1 VQVEIQTYEFEKGR
15 FWLWPEGTKPG
26 RGKGQR
32 DKEQVVWEWS
42 LVLWAMRIPHRVH
55 TSPDGMALNISVQ
68 NLPSA
73 YEQISLYETENA
85 GRFRHQDQVR
95 SSSGSAE
102 SVLWVL
108 LGIALW
114 YGVSQQQVQAFGL
127 DSLDWVDL
135 GRVDGR
141 AMLNDAQ
148 WWRVLTALTLHSGP
162 EHLLSNLVFGGVFIH
177 FLCREIGGGAGWLFT
192 ILAAGLANA
201 INVIIQGPMH
211 LAIGGSTAVFAALGL
226 LSGMGSA
233 REKRWPVVFAPLGA
247 GLALLAWLGSGGERT
262 DVGAHLFG
270 FVVGLALSLG
280 LRKAGSWN
288 APKLRQLP
296 QRTCG
301 LCALGVM
308 VSAWVLA
315 VLS

>member
-1 VQVEIQTYEFEKGR
+1 
-15 FWLWPEGTKPG
+15 
-26 RGKGQR
+26 
-32 DKEQVVWEWS
+32 
-42 LVLWAMRIPHRVH
+42 
-55 TSPDGMALNISVQ
+55 MALSISDN

-73 YEQISLYETENA
+73 YEQISLYEAENA
-85 GRFRHQDQVR
+85 ARFRHQDQGR
-95 SSSGSAE
+95 GSSGSAE
-102 SVLWVL
+102 SVFWVL
-108 LGIALW
+108 LGVALW

-127 DSLDWVDL
+127 DSLDWLEL

-141 AMLNDAQ
+141 AMLTDGQ

-177 FLCREIGGGAGWLFT
+177 FLCREIGGGVGWLFT
-192 ILAAGLANA
+192 ILAAGLANGV
-201 INVIIQGPMH
+201 NVLIQGPMH

-233 REKRWPVVFAPLGA
+233 REKRWPVVLAPLGA

-270 FVVGLALSLG
+270 FGVGLALSLG
-280 LRKAGSWN
+280 LRKAGAVN
-288 APKLRQLP
+288 KDKLRQLP
-296 QRTCG
+296 QRACG
-301 LCALGVM
+301 LGALGVM